1 MLIGLTSCDKCGSSD
16 ANAEYSDSF
25 YCFSCSTYK
34 SKGLSLSRFK
44 PLKTERLCN
53 GITLQKTLPSNAVKW
68 LLGYGL
74 TLDEI
79 AQFNYSNK
87 RIGKYG
93 EMACNLL
100 VLYSDSHYYVA
111 RNLGKGIKYITSGV
125 KPVIKYGTNPDT
137 CIIVEDI
144 ISAIK
149 VGRQFTAIPML
160 GSIPCKHTA
169 SHLEGFKN
177 VFLWNDRDKAKE
189 SLKTARNL
197 SEILGKTVRVIIKPL
212 DPKEYS
218 NFEIRSYISI

>member
-1 MLIGLTSCDKCGSSD
+1 MGLTSCDKCGSSD

-44 PLKTERLCN
+44 PLKTDRVCN
-53 GITLQKTLPSNAVKW
+53 GITLQKELPSNAVKW

-74 TLDEI
+74 TLSEM

-87 RIGKYG
+87 RVGKYG
-93 EMACNLL
+93 EMACSLL
-100 VLYSDSHYYVA
+100 VLYSDSNYYVA

-125 KPVIKYGTNPDT
+125 KPVIKYGNNPDT

-144 ISAIK
+144 ISAVK
-149 VGRQFTAIPML
+149 VGRQFSAIPML

-177 VFLWNDRDKAKE
+177 VFLWQDRDLAVK

-212 DPKEYS
+212 DPKEY
-218 NFEIRSYISI
+218 NDFEIKSFIYI

>member
-1 MLIGLTSCDKCGSSD
+1 MLIGLISCPKCGSSD

-34 SKGLSLSRFK
+34 SKGMSLSRFK
-44 PLKTERLCN
+44 PLKEVKLCN
-53 GITLQKTLPSNAVKW
+53 GITLQKELPSNAVKW

-74 TLDEI
+74 TLSEM
-79 AQFNYSNK
+79 AQFHYSNK

-93 EMACNLL
+93 EMACDLL
-100 VLYSDSHYYVA
+100 VLYSDVNYYVA
-111 RNLGKGIKYITSGV
+111 RNFGRGVKYISSGI
-125 KPVIKYGTNPDT
+125 KPVIKYGNNSDT

-149 VGRQFTAIPML
+149 VGRQFTAIPMM
-160 GSIPCKHTA
+160 GSMPPKDTER
-169 SHLEGFKN
+169 HLQEFQN
-177 VFLWNDRDKAKE
+177 IILWQDRDLAVK

-197 SEILGKTVRVIIKPL
+197 SERLGKIVRVVISEN

-218 NFEIRSYISI
+218 DLQISKYINI